1 MGQQIA
7 SIIGMISGLI
17 AIYSFVTGVKTLP
30 ELRAQSRQQR
40 DGGSTSAPSQARQ
53 THSKSPFAPSQPRRR
68 FLISILVSVVSLIVA
83 AIFGLMGSDSAG
95 IMFFL
100 LLLAAVDSLVYV
112 FTLQRF
118 VPHVAFALLNIG
130 GLAILGYALG
140 SFSIGEEAAG
150 TLWGMIAG
158 TGVWIVTLLNT
169 QQSATPG

>member
-1 MGQQIA
+1 
-7 SIIGMISGLI
+7 
-17 AIYSFVTGVKTLP
+17 
-30 ELRAQSRQQR
+30 
-40 DGGSTSAPSQARQ
+40 
-53 THSKSPFAPSQPRRR
+53 
-68 FLISILVSVVSLIVA
+68 
-83 AIFGLMGSDSAG
+83 MGSDSAG